1 MIIGF
6 DFDNTL
12 IDYTNSFKKLVKKKK
27 LVPEKFNK
35 NKITIRNYL
44 RKKNLENK
52 WTILQGE
59 IYGNAIMDAEI
70 YDGVKNTFRYILQNN
85 IKIKI
90 VSHKTQYPYMG
101 RKVDLRLSALKWIE
115 KNILN
120 QISNTNFSKSDIF
133 FENTIKDKIKKIQ
146 ELSCDIYV
154 DDLPEILNLLPNKIQ
169 KILFSPIS
177 NDYKNYNYKVMQ
189 SWTEFKKII
198 NLK

>member
-35 NKITIRNYL
+35 NKIAIRNYL
-44 RKKNLENK
+44 REKNLENK

-70 YDGVKNTFRYILQNN
+70 YDGVKNTFQYILQNN

-133 FENTIKDKIKKIQ
+133 FENTINDKIKKIQ
-146 ELSCDIYV
+146 ELCCDIYV

-177 NDYKNYNYKVMQ
+177 NNYKNYNYKVMQ